1 MKDYKIEVANA
12 LSDLNIALNIEEIY
26 KFIEIPPD
34 KQMGDYAFPC
44 FVLAKELKKAPNII
58 AQELAD
64 QIDLGSNFEK
74 ALPMGPYINFFI
86 NREDLIRNV
95 IQEIEEK
102 KEAYGS
108 SDLGDGKNVIVEYS
122 STNIAKPFHIGHIRS
137 TLIGNVIKKVYDF
150 LGYDT
155 VAINY
160 IGDHGTQFGMMIAA
174 YKLWGDDQKLKED
187 PIGELLRLYVK
198 YNDLAEEDE
207 GKMEEARY
215 WFRELENKNPEA
227 LELWNWFKDLSLEE
241 FDRVYE
247 MLGVE
252 FDSYNGEAYSSQFVD
267 QTLELLREKDLLV
280 KDDGAEI
287 VEIEDEGLT
296 NPIITKSD
304 GTSTYIVRDISTA
317 IYRKDKYDFYKNI
330 YVVASQQNLHFQQL
344 FTVLEKMG
352 YPWAKECVHV
362 NFGMVSLRDQ
372 TLSTRRGQVVFLE
385 DVLNSAIEK
394 TRDIIEER
402 NPGLEDKERVS
413 REVGIGA
420 IIFQEL
426 YNSRIKD
433 YVFDWDEVLSFEG
446 ETGPYLQ
453 YTIARANS
461 ILERAGQ
468 LNKGN
473 IDYSLLTSDEEYY
486 LAKALYYFPEK
497 LIDAHD
503 KYEPSYVAR
512 QLIEIAQTFNR
523 FYNACPILNQEDE
536 SVKKARL
543 SLLEATRDVLRNG
556 LGLLGIKSPE
566 KM

>member
-1 MKDYKIEVANA
+1 
-12 LSDLNIALNIEEIY
+12 
-26 KFIEIPPD
+26 
-34 KQMGDYAFPC
+34 
-44 FVLAKELKKAPNII
+44 
-58 AQELAD
+58 
-64 QIDLGSNFEK
+64 
-74 ALPMGPYINFFI
+74 
-86 NREDLIRNV
+86 
-95 IQEIEEK
+95 
-102 KEAYGS
+102 
-108 SDLGDGKNVIVEYS
+108 
-122 STNIAKPFHIGHIRS
+122 
-137 TLIGNVIKKVYDF
+137 
-150 LGYDT
+150 
-155 VAINY
+155 
-160 IGDHGTQFGMMIAA
+160 
-174 YKLWGDDQKLKED
+174 
-187 PIGELLRLYVK
+187 
-198 YNDLAEEDE
+198 
-207 GKMEEARY
+207 
-215 WFRELENKNPEA
+215 
-227 LELWNWFKDLSLEE
+227 
-241 FDRVYE
+241 